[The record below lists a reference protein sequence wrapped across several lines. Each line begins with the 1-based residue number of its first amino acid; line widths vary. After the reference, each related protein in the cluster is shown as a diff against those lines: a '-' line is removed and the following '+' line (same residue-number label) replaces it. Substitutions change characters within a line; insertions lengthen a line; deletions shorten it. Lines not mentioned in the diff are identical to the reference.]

1 MTDLTRITIV
11 GRSRRAT
18 LVIPGDEPLGTHL
31 PEIARLLDQVDARGA
46 LMTAYGEQLDL
57 AGSATDQGVVD
68 GAVLRLVAEERLPA
82 PPEVTDVTDRVATL
96 RDESP
101 GLWTSRHGVI
111 AAAIGMG
118 AIGAALTVPL
128 IALTSGWVALVLL
141 VAVTVAAT
149 ATGLMNRPTAHSVL
163 LGTALGVALPVAPWI
178 AGLIAGVLPGVGLLP
193 VAAALAVILVIALE
207 WVILA
212 AAVGL
217 GRRHAGAALAAAI
230 GILLA
235 LAAIVAPALGVDLVG
250 TAGVVAALAIL
261 GLGVLP
267 TLAISA
273 SGLAALDDE
282 VIGGTLP
289 ARGRVTRSLH
299 ESFRVTGWAVIAVAI
314 WLAPAIA
321 LLIGSGELWPVLL
334 GVAAT
339 LVAILR
345 TRVVAMA
352 LPTWALWIAALGGAL
367 VGLWVNAAIPDV
379 ARLLILVAI
388 GLIVAALALVTPT
401 AHGLIRL
408 RRAGDTLESLAT
420 VAVIPCLLGVFGV
433 YAFLLGVF

>member
-46 LMTAYGEQLDL
+46 LMTSYGEQLDL

-101 GLWTSRHGVI
+101 GLWTQRHGLI

-118 AIGAALTVPL
+118 AVGASLTVPL
-128 IALTSGWVALVLL
+128 ITLTSGWVALVLL

-149 ATGLMNRPTAHSVL
+149 ATGLMNRPFAHSIL

-178 AGLIAGVLPGVGLLP
+178 AGPIAAMLPGVGLLP
-193 VAAALAVILVIALE
+193 VAAALAVVSVIALE
-207 WVILA
+207 WVVLA
-212 AAVGL
+212 AAVGV
-217 GRRHAGAALAAAI
+217 GRRHPGAALAAAI

-235 LAAIVAPALGVDLVG
+235 LAAIVAPALGADLVG

-299 ESFRVTGWAVIAVAI
+299 ESFRVTGWAVVAVAI

-321 LLIGSGELWPVLL
+321 LLIGSGQLWPSLL
-334 GVAAT
+334 GLAAT

-367 VGLWVNAAIPDV
+367 VGLWFDPAIPDV
-379 ARLLILVAI
+379 ARLLILVGI
-388 GLIVAALALVTPT
+388 GLVVAALAIVAPT